1 MRREPEALGGT
12 PFDVLIVGGGI
23 VGCSIARDAALRGL
37 RVALV
42 ERDDFAAG
50 TSSRT
55 SKLAHGGLRYLEQGR
70 LGLVM
75 ESVRERE
82 RLLRLA
88 SHLVRPYP
96 FLLPYERGNGWPPF
110 MWMLRIGLFLYD
122 AFAGR
127 NRIRSHRFLSAAE
140 LIRKEPGLVGRKLV
154 GGALYYDG
162 QMDDTRITLENAIAA
177 AEAGAVVVNHAE
189 VAAFTRDAA
198 GRVTGA
204 RIRADG
210 RDFEVAAR
218 LVVNAAGPWGD
229 AVLGLAGRAGRPVLR
244 PTKGVHVVYG
254 DRLVDTAMILRTQI
268 DHRVFFILPWN
279 GLTLI
284 GTTDTD
290 FAGDPGKAE
299 PEPTEIQYL
308 LDAAAAA
315 LPALRIHPDRV
326 VSAFAGVRPL
336 LAGSALHP
344 SASSREH
351 SIREQPPG
359 LLSVL
364 GGKFTTY
371 REMAEQATDRIEDL
385 LGRKRTPCPTA
396 NLPLPGAVAS
406 APPPPGLGT
415 PETGV
420 LRVSPDVETRPPSW
434 ERLLARY
441 GARTTQVLE
450 AAGSIP
456 GGLDPLCPHTWH
468 IRGEIVHAIR
478 AEMAGDLEDLL
489 VRRLGITHTCVC
501 RGTDAAEAA
510 AAVAAPLLGWDDA
523 RRAREVE
530 GYRLRWKPLK
540 E

>member
-1 MRREPEALGGT
+1 
-12 PFDVLIVGGGI
+12 
-23 VGCSIARDAALRGL
+23 
-37 RVALV
+37 
-42 ERDDFAAG
+42 
-50 TSSRT
+50 
-55 SKLAHGGLRYLEQGR
+55 
-70 LGLVM
+70 M

-122 AFAGR
+122 RFAGR
-127 NRIRSHRFLSAAE
+127 NRIRSHRFLKAPE
-140 LIRKEPGLVGRKLV
+140 LLSREPGLVGRKLV

-177 AEAGAVVVNHAE
+177 AEAGAVIVNHAE
-189 VAAFTRDAA
+189 VVAFTKDAS
-198 GRVTGA
+198 GRVSGA
-204 RIRADG
+204 RVVDRMNGATLRLEDSLRAG
-210 RDFEVAAR
+210 LTVEAR

-229 AVLGLAGRAGRPVLR
+229 AMLALAGRVGRPVLR

-254 DRLVDTAMILRTQI
+254 DKLVDTAMILRAKA
-268 DHRVFFILPWN
+268 DNRVFFILPWN

-290 FAGDPGKAE
+290 FAGDPGKTE
-299 PEPTEIQYL
+299 PEPAEIQYL

-344 SASSREH
+344 SATSREH
-351 SIREQPPG
+351 SIKEEPQG

-371 REMAEQATDRIEDL
+371 RAMAEQATDRIEAL
-385 LGRKRTPCPTA
+385 LGRKRTPCPTT
-396 NLPLPGAVAS
+396 NLPLPGAVAAPS
-406 APPPPGLGT
+406 PPPAQT
-415 PETGV
+415 
-420 LRVSPDVETRPPSW
+420 PSW

-441 GARTTQVLE
+441 GARTARVLE

-468 IRGEIVHAIR
+468 VKGEIVHAVR
-478 AEMAGDLEDLL
+478 EEMAGDLEDLL
-489 VRRLGITHTCVC
+489 VRRLGIAHTTTC
-501 RGTDAAEAA
+501 RGTDGAAAA
-510 AAVAAPLLGWDDA
+510 AAVAAPLLGWDTGHLG
-523 RRAREVE
+523 REIE